1 MEKTEIESI
10 TIGQQIGVVGHSF
23 GITNAQGEKTT
34 VSVKIDFSTCSD
46 NDLKNWLVSN
56 RIIAGQ
62 RPWRSLSLDELK
74 ALNGTTFNANSI
86 GQKVRSRDEQ
96 KNDLIT
102 TFVNA
107 GVKLEQATA
116 LAEAALN
123 NPESLT
129 ITK

>member
-1 MEKTEIESI
+1 MEKDTTL
-10 TIGQQIGVVGHSF
+10 TIGQMVGVVDHSF
-23 GITNAQGEKTT
+23 GITNAQGDKTT

-46 NDLKNWLVSN
+46 NDVKNWLVSN

-96 KNDLIT
+96 KRDLVN
-102 TFVNA
+102 TFTNA
-107 GVKLEQATA
+107 GVPTAQAEL

-129 ITK
+129 IKA